1 MNKFFTKFVV
11 GAFALAFSVPN
22 ANAQTQLFT
31 STSNNQPGYRIPSI
45 VRYPAD
51 KYGLMKGGLWAFADL
66 RYQGGDIGNNNPIDI
81 TSRKLVN
88 GTTAWTEP
96 ILITHRNNSSQ
107 GYDFAFGDAAT
118 VADRESGKILL
129 MTAAGRNSVWVQTP
143 GYPNVARHVYDPETG
158 KWTTTEVTSVFYGPN
173 NSYAS
178 HLFVSSGRM
187 IQSTIYKKDKYYRI
201 YAAICTVSGNGS
213 RVAYSDDF
221 GATWSYLGGPTAS
234 PIPDGDECKVE
245 ELPDGSIL
253 LNAKRYNKKESGKT
267 YYGRCINIFT
277 FTDVAKGEGSWDKVV
292 TSGTENVNDQ
302 TFTANCNAE
311 IMLVPAKKA
320 SDNSQT
326 YLLLLAGPN
335 STGRNNGCIF
345 WKELPSTAAEYR
357 KPSNY
362 VSGWSKYVY
371 SPNTYCAY
379 ITMALDK
386 DGNIA
391 LLDENGGISYR
402 NYSLST
408 ITNGAYTYSPSVAG
422 TYHTTSEPAVGS
434 IVMPTLSVNGGT
446 YTKEQQVK
454 ITATDGATIFYTL
467 DGSEPQV
474 LTTTTGSGVAPLRA
488 GTTTTSTQTYKDP
501 ITISKGVTTIK
512 ALAADSKGN
521 VSRTVTAS
529 YYVTSTENTTAPSAG
544 KQGTTITFDKSNAT
558 KLNTSNGQ
566 DSTIFAFLRHNST
579 HIQLIAST
587 VSNLKTDG
595 SQSLNVFSN
604 NMSWSTPDSLL
615 RLQNGK
621 LGGTIVSR
629 YSYYCILAPKG
640 YRFLSYEFVLDK
652 SSENG
657 ASLQEYKYGS
667 NSEIKLIGEKGIAS
681 KDKDVTFGRTLT
693 DGTNVLY
700 FQHDALEN
708 SDQKVKNGSNKDQT
722 PIVVKS
728 LKLTYVVDEAFDALV
743 PNENGTKIH
752 SGFGDFGTFSQPIIN
767 GTKYNWGFANNVVTD
782 LMNINV
788 KKTDG
793 TTPETYSDGSNYYFL
808 AKSDGDYYVEAPTKF
823 RVIGATVNLKRG
835 GVTIGNYETYTP
847 SATAANKEIIFT
859 KTTSA
864 NKTYYLKYDESQG
877 KGIGTENRDEATK
890 FSINYTG
897 SGYTLKTGNKYLY
910 QLNVDNQTDKASLR
924 LSDTEQT
931 WSYSNGLWQNNG
943 LYLICTDKGVW
954 GYTKYSDGKSTRGYA
969 GAQST
974 PTTYTAGDYTATF
987 YNREN
992 TGAATNGEQTLTEDN
1007 ATQTITVSD
1016 MNNDAVHINLSGIQ
1030 NGGAALFNVNLK
1042 ILALD
1047 PEVST
1052 IEAAAKIDGKV
1063 EGNTPVTSY
1072 NYVFFNGQTVEVPVP
1087 STTQENTPITLVL
1100 RNASNAELTK
1110 WYSTGGNINNPDTK
1124 GGYSNLYLIS
1134 STADSENGMDISI
1147 PHPDARTAVDQ
1158 LASTQIPATN
1168 IKTVAKHGATTLRDS
1183 VATAASIGNTEVT
1196 TTLAQSASQTGAT
1209 QYYVY
1214 SADRPT
1220 WEIMPDS
1227 LGLGKHIDFRFYSI
1241 KVKPVK
1247 AEKPGIEIVPIYT
1260 STLKGD
1266 QKNGIASDGN
1276 DLDKTHT
1283 YLGIKVTAKSA
1294 NGSATT
1300 TYNALTAEDI
1310 YKAIKDSVFAKYD
1323 GKLYPDGN
1331 KFDTLRTVL
1340 YVDMSSLGS
1349 ITTANQ
1355 ATMQN
1360 YAKATADN
1368 CLFFMPQG
1376 FAANNLPNSIVKQA
1390 DGSYKAIGDVTLKDQ
1405 QPFFTPHS
1413 FSTGTF
1419 NAYYTRE
1426 ATVNAD
1432 VAQVRTMAVVLPI
1445 DINLDANGHPYLGG
1459 ETDATSYITYRNING
1474 SGELTSTY
1482 KGNLKEPLTYG
1493 IVAEKVTTQKAEAN
1507 KPYYVD
1513 IDKSHA
1519 PGFQFSIANAN
1530 FVQTPTVASDKT
1542 DDPDNL
1548 QIKNTDKDNK
1558 VTWTAH
1564 GTYNGVTPHIAD
1576 TLWYFSGDYFWKS
1589 SQLAPEFEV
1598 VNVRPFRAYFGTTAM
1613 VSAVQAA
1620 VVYDDSDIIP
1630 TGINEVNA
1638 SSANNGRVYTLDG
1651 RYVGM
1656 SLDNLA
1662 PGLYIQNGR
1671 KVVKQ

>member
-1 MNKFFTKFVV
+1 MNNFLTKFVV

-31 STSNNQPGYRIPSI
+31 STSNNKPGYRIPSI

-81 TSRKLVN
+81 TSRKLVD
-88 GTTAWTEP
+88 GTTDWTEP
-96 ILITHRNNSSQ
+96 ILITHRNNSSK

-129 MTAAGRNSVWVQTP
+129 MTAAGSNSVWVNTT
-143 GYPNVARHVYDPETG
+143 GYPKVARHVYDPETD
-158 KWTTTEVTSVFYGPN
+158 KWTTTEVTTVFYGPN
-173 NSYAS
+173 NSYAG

-253 LNAKRYNKKESGKT
+253 LNAKRYNKKETGKT

-277 FTDVAKGEGSWDKVV
+277 FTDIAKGEGTWDKVV
-292 TSGTENVNDQ
+292 TSGTDNVNDQ

-408 ITNGAYTYSPSVAG
+408 ITSGAYTYSPSASG

-474 LTTTTGSGVAPLRA
+474 STPTTGSGVAPLRV
-488 GTTTTSTQTYKDP
+488 GTTTTSTKTYKDP
-501 ITISKGVTTIK
+501 ITISKGVTTLK
-512 ALAADSKGN
+512 ALAADNKGN
-521 VSRTVTAS
+521 VSRTVSAS

-544 KQGTTITFDKSNAT
+544 KQGTTITLDKTNAT
-558 KLNTSNGQ
+558 KLNTSNGK
-566 DSTIFAFLRHNST
+566 DSTIWAYLRHNST
-579 HIQLIAST
+579 HIQLIAS
-587 VSNLKTDG
+587 VAPDLRPGNF
-595 SQSLNVFSN
+595 QFFHWPSN

-615 RLQNGK
+615 LMKNGIWSGK
-621 LGGTIVSR
+621 GVQR
-629 YSYYCILAPKG
+629 YSYICILAPKG
-640 YRFLSYEFVLDK
+640 YRFLSYEFILDK

-657 ASLQEYKYGS
+657 ASLQEYKYKAGSDTDIELINSIGTAS
-667 NSEIKLIGEKGIAS
+667 NSQ
-681 KDKDVTFGRTLT
+681 DVKFGRTLG

-700 FQHDALEN
+700 FRHDAK
-708 SDQKVKNGSNKDQT
+708 DASNQD

-752 SGFGDFGTFSQPIIN
+752 SGFTDLGTFSQPT
-767 GTKYNWGFANNVVTD
+767 GYNWGFSNNAATD
-782 LMNINV
+782 FMNINV
-788 KKTDG
+788 KKADG
-793 TTPETYSDGSNYYFL
+793 TTPETYSDGSNYYFV
-808 AKSDGDYYVEAPTKF
+808 AKSNGDYYVEAPTKF
-823 RVIGATVNLKRG
+823 RVIGATVNLKRAASSS
-835 GVTIGNYETYTP
+835 YSLYTP
-847 SATAANKEIIFT
+847 SESTQDVKVVLQCQWDGQ
-859 KTTSA
+859 
-864 NKTYYLKYDESQG
+864 TYEKYLKVDESGNTSSVTTPAEATVFTVDYHAGSGENHYSLKLPNG
-877 KGIGTENRDEATK
+877 KYLAMNSSQAIVTLDNVDQALWSYNSGWKFQYNGTDYRFIGTGPTETSWRAIAMQARSAIADRLP
-890 FSINYTG
+890 F
-897 SGYTLKTGNKYLY
+897 
-910 QLNVDNQTDKASLR
+910 ASDFR
-924 LSDTEQT
+924 A
-931 WSYSNGLWQNNG
+931 
-943 LYLICTDKGVW
+943 IV
-954 GYTKYSDGKSTRGYA
+954 
-969 GAQST
+969 
-974 PTTYTAGDYTATF
+974 

-992 TGAATNGEQTLTEDN
+992 TGAATDGDKTLTEAN

-1016 MNNDAVHINLSGIQ
+1016 MNNDAVRIHLSGIQ
-1030 NGGAALFNVNLK
+1030 SGGAALFNVNLK

-1063 EGNTPVTSY
+1063 VGNTPVTSY
-1072 NYVFFNGQTVEVPVP
+1072 NYVFSNGQTVDVPVP
-1087 STTQENTPITLVL
+1087 STTDENKSITLVL
-1100 RNASNAELTK
+1100 RNAANSELTK

-1134 STADSENGMDISI
+1134 STADSDNGMDIST

-1158 LASTQIPATN
+1158 FATSQILATN
-1168 IKTVAKHGATTLRDS
+1168 IKTVAKHGATTLQDGS
-1183 VATAASIGNTEVT
+1183 ADKASIGNVEAT
-1196 TTLAQSASQTGAT
+1196 TTLAQSASQKDAT

-1220 WEIMPDS
+1220 WEIMPD
-1227 LGLGKHIDFRFYSI
+1227 GLGQGEHIDFRFYSI

-1247 AEKPGIEIVPIYT
+1247 AEKPGIKIVPIYT
-1260 STLKGD
+1260 STLKGV
-1266 QKNGIASDGN
+1266 QKNKAIASDGN
-1276 DLDKTHT
+1276 KLDTDHT
-1283 YLGIKVTAKSA
+1283 YVGIVVTATKA
-1294 NGSATT
+1294 NESATT

-1310 YKAIKDSVFAKYD
+1310 YAAMKEQMNTEYSGKIYKDD
-1323 GKLYPDGN
+1323 P
-1331 KFDTLRTVL
+1331 LRTVL
-1340 YVDMSSLGS
+1340 YVDMSGLGS

-1360 YAKATADN
+1360 YATATADN

-1376 FAANNLPNSIVKQA
+1376 FAANNMANTIAKQA

-1405 QPFFTPHS
+1405 QPFFSPYDFT
-1413 FSTGTF
+1413 TGTF
-1419 NAYYTRE
+1419 SANYTRE
-1426 ATVNAD
+1426 GTVKGSTTKAL
-1432 VAQVRTMAVVLPI
+1432 VRNMAAVLPFSI
-1445 DINLDANGHPYLGG
+1445 RLDGQGHPYLDGQD
-1459 ETDATSYITYRNING
+1459 EATSYIEFRNVSKLG
-1474 SGELTSTY
+1474 KLVGVKAEDET
-1482 KGNLKEPLTYG
+1482 KGLTYYVSAP
-1493 IVAEKVTTQKAEAN
+1493 ITTEQTASAN
-1507 KPYYVD
+1507 VPYYVK
-1513 IDKSHA
+1513 IDDKHDA
-1519 PGFQFSIANAN
+1519 GFTFHVPGAN
-1530 FVQTPTVASDKT
+1530 FAKSG
-1542 DDPDNL
+1542 NL
-1548 QIKNTDKDNK
+1548 
-1558 VTWTAH
+1558 VTQ
-1564 GTYNGVTPHIAD
+1564 NGVTTV
-1576 TLWYFSGDYFWKS
+1576 TLDGLTVTHNDWTAIGNYSGVQPAAANGTWYFSKDMFWNSGQLTDYT
-1589 SQLAPEFEV
+1589 V
-1598 VNVRPFRAYFGTTAM
+1598 VNVRPFRAYYNGIKI
-1613 VSAVQAA
+1613 AA
-1620 VVYDDSDIIP
+1620 SKAGVVYDESDIIP

>member
-66 RYQGGDIGNNNPIDI
+66 RYQGGDIGGKLPIDI
-81 TSRKLVN
+81 TSRKLVD
-88 GTTAWTEP
+88 GTTDWAEP
-96 ILITHRNNSSQ
+96 VLITHRNNSSQ
-107 GYDFAFGDAAT
+107 GYDYAFSDPAT
-118 VADRESGKILL
+118 VVDRESGKILL
-129 MTAAGRNSVWVQTP
+129 MTAAGRNSVWVQTA

-158 KWTTTEVTSVFYGPN
+158 KWTTTEATSVFYGPN

-402 NYSLST
+402 NYSLSI
-408 ITNGAYTYSPSVAG
+408 ITSGAYTYSPSVAG

-446 YTKEQQVK
+446 YTKEQQVEIK
-454 ITATDGATIFYTL
+454 ATDGATIYYTL
-467 DGSEPQV
+467 DGSEPQ
-474 LTTTTGSGVAPLRA
+474 LPTTTTNGSGVAPLRA
-488 GTTTTSTQTYKDP
+488 GTTTAGTQTYKAP
-501 ITISKGVTTIK
+501 ITISEGVTTIK
-512 ALAADSKGN
+512 ALAADNKGN

-544 KQGTTITFDKSNAT
+544 KLGTTITLDKTNAT

-587 VSNLKTDG
+587 GSGLKADG
-595 SQSLNVFSN
+595 SQSLGVFSN

-615 RLQNGK
+615 RLANGK
-621 LGGTIVSR
+621 MGGTVVSR

-667 NSEIKLIGEKGIAS
+667 NSEIELIGEKGIAS

-708 SDQKVKNGSNKDQT
+708 SDHKDQT

-743 PNENGTKIH
+743 PNKNGTKIH

-767 GTKYNWGFANNVVTD
+767 GKKYNWGFANNVVTD

-788 KKTDG
+788 KKADG

-954 GYTKYSDGKSTRGYA
+954 GYTKYSDGTSTRGYA

-992 TGAATNGEQTLTEDN
+992 TGAATNGEQTLTEAN
-1007 ATQTITVSD
+1007 ATPSITVSD
-1016 MNNDAVHINLSGIQ
+1016 MNNDAVHIKLSGIQ
-1030 NGGAALFNVNLK
+1030 SGSAALFNVNLK

-1063 EGNTPVTSY
+1063 EGNAPVTSD
-1072 NYVFFNGQTVEVPVP
+1072 NYIFNNGQTVEVPVP
-1087 STTQENTPITLVL
+1087 STTGENTPITMVL

-1110 WYSTGGNINNPDTK
+1110 WYTKGGNINNPDTK

-1134 STADSENGMDISI
+1134 STADSKDGMNISI

-1168 IKTVAKHGATTLRDS
+1168 IQTVAKHGATTLRDS
-1183 VATAASIGNTEVT
+1183 VATAASIGSTTVT
-1196 TTLAQSASQTGAT
+1196 TTLAESASQKGAT

-1220 WEIMPDS
+1220 WEIMPDG

-1266 QKNGIASDGN
+1266 QKKQAISNNGN
-1276 DLDKTHT
+1276 NLDKDHT
-1283 YLGIKVTAKSA
+1283 YVGIKVTAKSA
-1294 NGSATT
+1294 SGSATA
-1300 TYNALTAEDI
+1300 TYNALTAEEI
-1310 YKAIKDSVFAKYD
+1310 YKAIKDSVYAKYKNNIYK
-1323 GKLYPDGN
+1323 G
-1331 KFDTLRTVL
+1331 DTLRTVL
-1340 YVDMSSLGS
+1340 YVDMSGLSS

-1355 ATMQN
+1355 TTMQN
-1360 YAKATADN
+1360 YAKRTADN

-1376 FAANNLPNSIVKQA
+1376 FAANNLANTIAKQS

-1405 QPFFTPHS
+1405 QPFFTPYD
-1413 FSTGTF
+1413 FTTGTF
-1419 NAYYTRE
+1419 SANYTRE
-1426 ATVNAD
+1426 GTVLAD
-1432 VAQVRTMAVVLPI
+1432 VAKVRTMAVVLPI
-1445 DINLDANGHPYLGG
+1445 DITLDAKGHPYLGG
-1459 ETDATSYITYRNING
+1459 ATDATSYITYRYITG
-1474 SGELTSTY
+1474 SGELTGNY
-1482 KGNLKEPLTYG
+1482 KGNSEKPLTYG
-1493 IVAEKVTTQKAEAN
+1493 ILAQEVTTQKADAN

-1513 IDKSHA
+1513 IDKDHE

-1530 FVQTPTVASDKT
+1530 FVRTPYDSENPNTVA
-1542 DDPDNL
+1542 PDNL
-1548 QIKNTDKDNK
+1548 QNANG
-1558 VTWTAH
+1558 TWTAH
-1564 GTYNGVTPHIAD
+1564 GTYNGVTPDVAD
-1576 TLWYFSGDYFWKS
+1576 NLWYFSGDYFWKS
-1589 SQLAPEFEV
+1589 SSLQPEYTV
-1598 VNVRPFRAYFGTTAM
+1598 VNVRPFRAYFTTTAT
-1613 VSAVQAA
+1613 SKETQAA
-1620 VVYDDSDIIP
+1620 VVYDPSEITP
-1630 TGINEVNA
+1630 TGIHDIQA
-1638 SSANNGRVYTLDG
+1638 APAHNGRVYTIDG

>member
-1 MNKFFTKFVV
+1 MNNFLTKFVV

-31 STSNNQPGYRIPSI
+31 STSNNRPGYRIPSI

-81 TSRKLVN
+81 TSRKLVD
-88 GTTAWTEP
+88 GTTTWTEP
-96 ILITHRNNSSQ
+96 ILITHRNNSSK

-129 MTAAGRNSVWVQTP
+129 MTAAGSISVW
-143 GYPNVARHVYDPETG
+143 GDAGHPNVARHVYDPETD

-173 NSYAS
+173 NSYAG

-221 GATWSYLGGPTAS
+221 GATWSYLGGPSAS

-253 LNAKRYNKKESGKT
+253 LNAKRYNKKETGKT

-277 FTDVAKGEGSWDKVV
+277 FTDIAKGEGTWDKVV
-292 TSGTENVNDQ
+292 TSGTDNVNDQ

-408 ITNGAYTYSPSVAG
+408 ITSGAYAYSPSASG
-422 TYHTTSEPAVGS
+422 TYHTTSEPALGS

-446 YTKEQQVK
+446 YTKEQQVE
-454 ITATDGATIFYTL
+454 ITATDGATIYYTL

-474 LTTTTGSGVAPLRA
+474 ST
-488 GTTTTSTQTYKDP
+488 TTTTSTKTYKDP

-512 ALAADSKGN
+512 ALAADNKGN
-521 VSRTVTAS
+521 VSRTVSAS

-544 KQGTTITFDKSNAT
+544 KQGTTITLDKTNAT
-558 KLNTSNGQ
+558 KLNTSNGK
-566 DSTIFAFLRHNST
+566 DSTIWAYLRHNSS
-579 HIQLIAST
+579 HIQLIAS
-587 VSNLKTDG
+587 VAPNLRPG
-595 SQSLNVFSN
+595 NQFFYWPSN

-615 RLQNGK
+615 LMKNGIWSGK
-621 LGGTIVSR
+621 GVQR
-629 YSYYCILAPKG
+629 YSYICILAPKG
-640 YRFLSYEFVLDK
+640 YRFLSYEFILDK

-657 ASLQEYKYGS
+657 ASLQEYKYKAGSETEIELINSIGTAS
-667 NSEIKLIGEKGIAS
+667 NSQ
-681 KDKDVTFGRTLT
+681 DVKFGRTLG

-700 FQHDALEN
+700 FRHDAK
-708 SDQKVKNGSNKDQT
+708 DASNQD

-752 SGFGDFGTFSQPIIN
+752 SGFTDLGTFSK
-767 GTKYNWGFANNVVTD
+767 GTNNAYNWGFSNNAATD

-788 KKTDG
+788 KKADG
-793 TTPETYSDGSNYYFL
+793 TTPETYSYGSNYYFV
-808 AKSDGDYYVEAPTKF
+808 AKSNGDYYVEAPTKF
-823 RVIGATVNLKRG
+823 RVIGATVNLKRAASSS
-835 GVTIGNYETYTP
+835 YSLYTP
-847 SATAANKEIIFT
+847 SESTQDVKVVLQCQWDGQ
-859 KTTSA
+859 
-864 NKTYYLKYDESQG
+864 TYEKYLKVDESGNTSSVTTPAEATVFTVDYHTDANGGNGEKRYSLQLPNG
-877 KGIGTENRDEATK
+877 KYLAMNSTPAIVTVDDGNQALWSYNSGWKFQYNGTDYRFIGTGPTETSWRAIAKPTRSAIADRLPFASDFIAT
-890 FSINYTG
+890 
-897 SGYTLKTGNKYLY
+897 
-910 QLNVDNQTDKASLR
+910 V
-924 LSDTEQT
+924 
-931 WSYSNGLWQNNG
+931 
-943 LYLICTDKGVW
+943 
-954 GYTKYSDGKSTRGYA
+954 
-969 GAQST
+969 
-974 PTTYTAGDYTATF
+974 

-992 TGAATNGEQTLTEDN
+992 TGAATDGTKSLTEAN
-1007 ATQTITVSD
+1007 ATQAITVSD
-1016 MNNDAVHINLSGIQ
+1016 MNNDAVRIHLSGIQ
-1030 NGGAALFNVNLK
+1030 SGGAALFNVNLK

-1063 EGNTPVTSY
+1063 VGNTPVTSY
-1072 NYVFFNGQTVEVPVP
+1072 NYVFSNGQTVDVPVP
-1087 STTQENTPITLVL
+1087 STTDENKSITLVL
-1100 RNASNAELTK
+1100 RNAANSELTK

-1134 STADSENGMDISI
+1134 STADSDNGMDIST

-1158 LASTQIPATN
+1158 FATSQILATN
-1168 IKTVAKHGATTLRDS
+1168 IKTVAKHGATTLQDG
-1183 VATAASIGNTEVT
+1183 TADKASIGNFEVT
-1196 TTLAQSASQTGAT
+1196 TTLAQSASQKDAT

-1220 WEIMPDS
+1220 WEIMPD
-1227 LGLGKHIDFRFYSI
+1227 GLGQGEHIDFRFYSI
-1241 KVKPVK
+1241 KVKAVK
-1247 AEKPGIEIVPIYT
+1247 AEKPGIKIVPIYT

-1266 QKNGIASDGN
+1266 QKNKGITNDG
-1276 DLDKTHT
+1276 DQRDTDHT
-1283 YLGIKVTAKSA
+1283 YVGIVVTATKA
-1294 NGSATT
+1294 NESATN

-1310 YKAIKDSVFAKYD
+1310 YAAMKDTMNTEYS
-1323 GKLYPDGN
+1323 GKIYKDDP
-1331 KFDTLRTVL
+1331 LRTVL
-1340 YVDMSSLGS
+1340 YVDMSGLGS

-1355 ATMQN
+1355 TTMQN

-1376 FAANNLPNSIVKQA
+1376 FAANNMANTIAKQA

-1405 QPFFTPHS
+1405 QPFFTPYS
-1413 FSTGTF
+1413 FTTGTF
-1419 NAYYTRE
+1419 NANYTRE
-1426 ATVNAD
+1426 GTVLAD
-1432 VAQVRTMAVVLPI
+1432 VAKVRKMAVVLPF
-1445 DINLDANGHPYLGG
+1445 DIKLDAGAHPYLGG
-1459 ETDATSYITYRNING
+1459 VDDATNYITFNNITA
-1474 SGELTSTY
+1474 SGELTAVQKDNT
-1482 KGNLKEPLTYG
+1482 GHELTYA
-1493 IVAEKVTTQKAEAN
+1493 VKATSVTTQKAEAN
-1507 KPYYVD
+1507 KPYFVR
-1513 IDKSHA
+1513 IDDDHEA
-1519 PGFQFSIANAN
+1519 GFQFSVANAN
-1530 FVQTPTVASDKT
+1530 FVKTPDIASKRT
-1542 DDPDNL
+1542 ADPDNL
-1548 QIKNTDKDNK
+1548 LNANGS
-1558 VTWTAH
+1558 WTAH
-1564 GTYNGVTPHIAD
+1564 GTYNGVTPGVAD
-1576 TLWYFSGDYFWKS
+1576 NLWYFSKDYFWKS
-1589 SQLAPEFEV
+1589 IQLEPDFHV
-1598 VNVRPFRAYFGTTAM
+1598 VNVRPFRAYFTTLAN
-1613 VSAVQAA
+1613 SKETQAA
-1620 VVYDDSDIIP
+1620 VVYDDSEIIS
-1630 TGINEVNA
+1630 TGINEVNV
-1638 SSANNGRVYTLDG
+1638 SSANNGRVNTLDG
-1651 RYVGM
+1651 RYVGT